1 MRRGFAAAHSRSEV
15 VLDDLKQ
22 LGLELVSELFAHVF
36 DLELKELGALHTC
49 QFLLS
54 KLACLLDHV
63 QRDSIGLSGYI
74 FLNGR

>member
-15 VLDDLKQ
+15 IFDDLKQ
-22 LGLELVSELFAHVF
+22 LGFELVSELFAHLF
-36 DLELKELGALHTC
+36 DLELEELGALHAC

-63 QRDSIGLSGYI
+63 
-74 FLNGR
+74 